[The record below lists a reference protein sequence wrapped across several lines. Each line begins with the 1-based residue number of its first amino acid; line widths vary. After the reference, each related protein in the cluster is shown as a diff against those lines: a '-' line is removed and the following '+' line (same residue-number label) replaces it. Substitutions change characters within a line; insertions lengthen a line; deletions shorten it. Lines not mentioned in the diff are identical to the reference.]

1 MTQEQ
6 EACLLTLSYVKLHP
20 GQLSAAKKGQDMP
33 LFLSKS
39 CFVSCQL
46 WHFLGIGE
54 VLMKA
59 VSFQG
64 PQQTHSVC
72 TCPRAEYTL
81 FR

>member
-46 WHFLGIGE
+46 
-54 VLMKA
+54 
-59 VSFQG
+59 
-64 PQQTHSVC
+64 
-72 TCPRAEYTL
+72 
-81 FR
+81 